1 MAIQQTKKQ
10 SDLEKRLKLLRQQI
24 YGKETVK
31 YILPTAEGPLRSAHL
46 AARQEA
52 SGANYTDLTYLYQD
66 LFKILAL
73 SSIAI
78 GVQTILFFLSKN
90 HILSLN
96 LF

>member
-10 SDLEKRLKLLRQQI
+10 SDLEKRLKLLRQQV
-24 YGKETVK
+24 YGK
-31 YILPTAEGPLRSAHL
+31 LPTAEGPLRREASSK
-46 AARQEA
+46 A
-52 SGANYTDLTYLYQD
+52 SGASYTDLTYLYQD

-78 GVQTILFFLSKN
+78 GVQTILFFLLKN